1 MAYTRTLPPGLA
13 TRTPTW
19 IPRRIRFTAEGAWF
33 TLITLGVGFAALNTG
48 NNLIYLVLGMMLT
61 LIALSGILS
70 ELSVSTLSADR
81 KVPDEI
87 YAGREV
93 GVVLS
98 LYNLKDRLPALGIEL
113 QESGLINVAR
123 GRGYFVMVPAQTHRS
138 HRVTYTFKHRG
149 IHQLEGFVVGTSYP
163 FGLFNR
169 SYRLTL
175 QQPVMVFPE
184 IHPIDEKTALSRAL
198 GGEESLAKKGL
209 GEEFY
214 GLRDFVVGDDPRHVH
229 WKTTARRGR
238 LTLRENSQEGRRR
251 VIIRFEP
258 GPSPDLAKFEEAV
271 STAASYVH
279 HYIGLGWVVGYEG
292 PGEGI
297 PPEEGRSHL
306 RRILRSL
313 ALIAPEDRPAPV
325 VSRASRGDRRV
336 IVRCSGKHV
345 VVVES

>member
-1 MAYTRTLPPGLA
+1 MAHTRSLPPGLA

-70 ELSVSTLSADR
+70 ELSVSTLSAER
-81 KVPDEI
+81 KVPDEV

-98 LYNLKDRLPALGIEL
+98 LYNLKERLPALGIEL
-113 QESGLINVAR
+113 QESGLIDVAR
-123 GRGYFVMVPAQTHRS
+123 GRAYYVLVPAGTHRS
-138 HRVTYTFKHRG
+138 QRVGYTFKRRG
-149 IHQLEGFVVGTSYP
+149 IHLLEGFVVGTSYP

-175 QQPVMVFPE
+175 EQPVMVFPE
-184 IHPIDEKTALSRAL
+184 IQPIEEKSALSRAL
-198 GGEESLAKKGL
+198 GGEESLTRKGL

-251 VIIRFEP
+251 VIVRFEP
-258 GPSPDLAKFEEAV
+258 GPAPDLVKFEEAV
-271 STAASYVH
+271 SLAASYTH
-279 HYIGLGWVVGYEG
+279 HYIGLGWMVGYEG
-292 PGEGI
+292 PGDGI

-306 RRILRSL
+306 KRILRAL
-313 ALIAPEDRPAPV
+313 ALIAPVDRPAQV

-336 IVRCSGKHV
+336 VIRCQGKQV
-345 VVVES
+345 VVMEG